1 MTIQERK
8 DIIYHNYGAD
18 VDNLDSNQL
27 RAFAEELDFLAND
40 LEDQEAL
47 ANTMKHEMIRAIN
60 DVALKYKDKFDTIYL
75 YGNDVASIEFDDVD
89 FEE

>member
-8 DIIYHNYGAD
+8 DMIYHDYGTD
-18 VDNLDSNQL
+18 VDALDSDKL
-27 RAFAEELDFLAND
+27 RALAGELDALADD

-47 ANTMKHEMIRAIN
+47 ANTMKDEMIRAIS
-60 DVALKYKDKFDTIYL
+60 DVALKYKDNFDTIYL
-75 YGNDVASIEFDDVD
+75 YGNDVADIEFDDVD